1 MHVDYIL
8 HFVIV
13 QNQGL
18 NDYYSTFVLDAVVL
32 CSDDRNLTLLRGFVV
47 NVSAARFASTINCGV
62 KMCLGLP
69 DKTKQ
74 IYCFKWR
81 ILSIINLFHP

>member
-47 NVSAARFASTINCGV
+47 NVSAARFASTINCAV
-62 KMCLGLP
+62 EMFL
-69 DKTKQ
+69 
-74 IYCFKWR
+74 
-81 ILSIINLFHP
+81 